1 MLNPITVLI
10 VDDNDKNIFTLD
22 TLIKEYLDVHILKAN
37 SGVAALRITIQEPVD
52 LILLDVQMPEMDGF
66 ETAKIIRSRRRTQ
79 HIPIVFLTA
88 AYKANEF
95 QQKGFAIGAADYLT
109 KPINTSQ
116 LISRIKS
123 YLRFIEQDRQ
133 HKIDLERKVKNRT
146 AKLLKANKLLNKEIL
161 ERQQIEAELKQEILE
176 RQQMEKALQES
187 KNLAEKANRSKSRFL
202 ANMSHELRTPLN
214 AIIGYSEILQEDA
227 ENLGQK
233 ECLSDLQK
241 VHAAGQHLLGLIH
254 DVLELSKIEAGQ
266 MDLLIEE
273 VDINML
279 IDEVIGT
286 VKLQVEKNA
295 NILKIECSDVL
306 GKMPV
311 DRIKL
316 RQMLLNLLGNA
327 AKFTKEG
334 TIRFKIER
342 KTRSDGEW
350 MVFSVTDD
358 GIGITEEQQAKLFQP
373 FTQAD
378 SSSTRRYGGTGL
390 GLSITKQFA
399 EMIGG
404 TIQLESEFEKGST
417 FTLCLPVPAQPV
429 SSKKVSL
436 PITPYHSVKDD
447 EIVVTGDDSIMR
459 QSPKEDLS
467 TTNSKGYILIIDDAP
482 REFQFL
488 IDLLTDEGFNLFVAE
503 EDEEGIQQAGEMRP
517 DLILLDV
524 VMPGIGGFEVCR
536 RLKSQEQTRNIPII
550 FMTALDDTANI
561 VAGFELGAV
570 DYITKPFQYKEVLA
584 RINTQITI
592 HKQKQQLIKQ
602 NQQLQQEIAVRKQA
616 EKAEV
621 ESKAALEQANIE
633 LNRFKTTLDMTLD
646 CVFMLEVDTLKF
658 FYANQG
664 AVKLLGYNQKE
675 LLQMTVV
682 DIDALFSAEDHRLL
696 LESLLD
702 TSVSFPALTFES
714 IYQHKNTMMI
724 QVEIFVQCIQLSLE
738 PTHFV
743 VIVRNI
749 TEHKQAATKL
759 QQAKDAAE
767 KANRTKSAFLANMSH
782 ELRTPLNAILGYTQ
796 NLKRQQILS
805 ASHQKGIDIIHHN
818 GEYLLTLINDILD
831 LSKVEA
837 GKLDVYPSD
846 FHFGDFLKGITDLFR
861 IRAEQNKISFN
872 FNQLTDLPRVIHA
885 DEKRLRQILLN
896 LLSNA
901 IKFTK
906 QGSVTLNVSLFKRK
920 GESFRE
926 CEEIEKGQPIP
937 NSQVETIRF
946 QVKDTGVG
954 IAPNLLSKIFL
965 PFEQFGDSDA
975 KVAGTGLGLA
985 ISKKLVKMMGGKIYA
1000 ESVLG
1005 QGSAFCVVLDL
1016 PEVSKAVLPV
1026 QDEESL
1032 IKSGVKPHDTSLI
1045 GPTVEQ
1051 ATTLFNISLR
1061 GDIKSII
1068 KYVKQLEQ
1076 NDEQLAPFAQKI
1088 LQLARQFAIKQIREI
1103 VKPYM

>member
-22 TLIKEYLDVHILKAN
+22 SLIKEYLDVHILKAN
-37 SGVAALRITIQEPVD
+37 SGIAALRLTIQEPVD
-52 LILLDVQMPEMDGF
+52 LIILDVQMPEMDGF
-66 ETAKIIRSRRRTQ
+66 ETAKIIRSRKITQ

-88 AYKANEF
+88 AYKADEF

-146 AKLLKANKLLNKEIL
+146 AKLSKANKLLNKEIL
-161 ERQQIEAELKQEILE
+161 ERQQIEEELKQEIVE
-176 RQQMEKALQES
+176 RQQVEKALQES
-187 KNLAEKANRSKSRFL
+187 KDIAEKANRAKSHFL

-233 ECLSDLQK
+233 ECISDLQK
-241 VHAAGQHLLGLIH
+241 VHAAGQHLLGLIN

-286 VKLQVEKNA
+286 IKLQVEKNA
-295 NILKIECSDVL
+295 NILTIECSDVL
-306 GKMPV
+306 GKMQV

-334 TIRFKIER
+334 TICFKIER
-342 KTRSDGEW
+342 KTRFDAEW
-350 MVFSVTDD
+350 MVFSVADD
-358 GIGITEEQQAKLFQP
+358 GIGITEEQKAKLFKP

-378 SSSTRRYGGTGL
+378 SSRTRRYEGTGL

-399 EMIGG
+399 EMMSG
-404 TIQLESEFEKGST
+404 TIQLESQSGKGST
-417 FTLCLPVPAQPV
+417 FTLYLPVPA
-429 SSKKVSL
+429 KKASL
-436 PITPYHSVKDD
+436 LPAFSNLVGD
-447 EIVVTGDDSIMR
+447 EIVVTNDDPIMC
-459 QSPKEDLS
+459 QSPKEELS
-467 TTNSKGYILIIDDAP
+467 TTNSKGYILVIDDAP

-488 IDLLTDEGFNLFVAE
+488 IDLLTEAGFKIFIAE
-503 EDEEGIQQAGEMRP
+503 EDEEGIQQAREMRP

-592 HKQKQQLIKQ
+592 HEQKQQLIKQ
-602 NQQLQQEIAVRKQA
+602 NQQLQQEIGVRKQA
-616 EKAEV
+616 EKAEA

-664 AVKLLGYNQKE
+664 AVKLLGYSQKE

-714 IYQHKNTMMI
+714 IYQHKNTTMI

-805 ASHQKGIDIIHHN
+805 TSHQKGIDIIHHN

-861 IRAEQNKISFN
+861 IRAEQNKIAFN

-920 GESFRE
+920 GENFRE
-926 CEEIEKGQPIP
+926 CEESEKGQPIP
-937 NSQVETIRF
+937 NSQLETIRF

-954 IAPNLLSKIFL
+954 IGHDLLSKIFL
-965 PFEQFGDSDA
+965 PCEQFGDSHA

-985 ISKKLVKMMGGKIYA
+985 ISKKLVEMM
-1000 ESVLG
+1000 
-1005 QGSAFCVVLDL
+1005 
-1016 PEVSKAVLPV
+1016 
-1026 QDEESL
+1026 
-1032 IKSGVKPHDTSLI
+1032 
-1045 GPTVEQ
+1045 
-1051 ATTLFNISLR
+1051 
-1061 GDIKSII
+1061 
-1068 KYVKQLEQ
+1068 
-1076 NDEQLAPFAQKI
+1076 
-1088 LQLARQFAIKQIREI
+1088 
-1103 VKPYM
+1103 